1 MKKMPLEDVEKC
13 RKYTE
18 VFHEILEDED
28 DIMISAYLEGY
39 MWILCG
45 EVRID
50 EPEFVQCF
58 FDAGTFLKDVKNRW
72 IFHKVMH
79 LYDTRAVKPGLA
91 DNLPVEEWLEHLP
104 EPYKTELKEKLD
116 ALLKECE

>member
-1 MKKMPLEDVEKC
+1 MKKMPMEDVEKC

-18 VFHEILEDED
+18 IFHEILEDED

-58 FDAGTFLKDVKNRW
+58 FDAETFLKEMKNRW

-79 LYDTRAVKPGLA
+79 LYDTQTVEPGLA
-91 DNLPVEEWLEHLP
+91 DEYPVEEWLKKLP
-104 EPYKTELKEKLD
+104 KPYKTELTENLN

>member
-1 MKKMPLEDVEKC
+1 MKKMPISDVKKC
-13 RKYTE
+13 RRYTE
-18 VFHEILEDED
+18 VFHELFDDEEDV
-28 DIMISAYLEGY
+28 MVSAYLEGH

-45 EVRID
+45 EVKKD

-58 FDAGTFLKDVKNRW
+58 FDAGTFLEDVKNRW

-91 DNLPVEEWLEHLP
+91 DNSPVEEWLNIMP
-104 EPYKTELKEKLD
+104 EPYQTDLKEKLNM
-116 ALLKECE
+116 LLKQCE